1 MNAFVVRAD
10 PRSDRRASPSAPPVR
25 GEAPER
31 TDDAAWVEGRAFRLE
46 PGGPRLGPDPREALV
61 SLVRARG
68 PEALARVEGDFVAC
82 VRVEGTLHAF
92 KSFASQHQLYLRGDT
107 VANRLAPLLADAG
120 ASAGTLDLDE
130 GYFARHVLMLPGLQ
144 HHGPRTPVR
153 GVTRLLPGELAS
165 FARGARGPTRRSLV
179 TRRYRYRLDPAQR
192 REEVAPRVLEL
203 LRAIVADHL
212 AHVPPGGAVVELSG
226 GLDSSFVA
234 CLVGEVRPGARA
246 VMFTRPELP
255 SHRASET
262 YARSVA
268 ERYGLDLELVPREA
282 LPRGSSLDAP
292 PYADEPTDFFWFG
305 DVFSRAVAERT
316 PEGGAVFTGF
326 GADQLFLR
334 SPAFLAH
341 LLGRRAFG
349 AFART
354 LGPVARLLSRSPTN
368 LAWQAALSQLPRATY
383 HRLAAPFTGRSFDP
397 TWVGDVNVH
406 LQLRAPVPW
415 LARAAAHE
423 AFERERRAL
432 ETARVGDGVVCDDWG
447 YFAAPRAIAGPF
459 FAAKGL
465 ADASPY
471 CDLRLVDFVYDEV
484 SALLVHD
491 FRGRYKELL
500 REAQRGV
507 VPDDLRA
514 RANDM
519 FVFNAFLTDWLDAS
533 ADAVPGLLDELPAG
547 WIDRAEVARAFEAL
561 RFGAMTASTRS
572 VVALVGY
579 AAWLR
584 AFRAAPFC

>member
-1 MNAFVVRAD
+1 M
-10 PRSDRRASPSAPPVR
+10 
-25 GEAPER
+25 
-31 TDDAAWVEGRAFRLE
+31 
-46 PGGPRLGPDPREALV
+46 
-61 SLVRARG
+61 
-68 PEALARVEGDFVAC
+68 
-82 VRVEGTLHAF
+82 
-92 KSFASQHQLYLRGDT
+92 LR
-107 VANRLAPLLADAG
+107 
-120 ASAGTLDLDE
+120 
-130 GYFARHVLMLPGLQ
+130 
-144 HHGPRTPVR
+144 
-153 GVTRLLPGELAS
+153 
-165 FARGARGPTRRSLV
+165 
-179 TRRYRYRLDPAQR
+179 
-192 REEVAPRVLEL
+192 L

-246 VMFTRPELP
+246 VMFARPELP
-255 SHRASET
+255 AHRASET

-406 LQLRAPVPW
+406 LQLRPSV
-415 LARAAAHE
+415 ARPRGGTRPSSASDGPQ
-423 AFERERRAL
+423 
-432 ETARVGDGVVCDDWG
+432 TARVGDGVVCDDWATSRPPG
-447 YFAAPRAIAGPF
+447 VAGLLRRE
-459 FAAKGL
+459 GL
-465 ADASPY
+465 ADAPPY

-484 SALLVHD
+484 SALLVHA